1 MHKTDDATG
10 LASII
15 FYLETHDDFIV
26 SYENL
31 FEFNEEK
38 PLCIFLSRRQLLQS
52 ALKYG
57 THVIGLDATFNVTYY
72 RNVSLFAIM
81 ARSDGG
87 ALPLGYF
94 VATAKNE
101 VAVTIGLQLFLKA
114 TNVELRNNHSLSD
127 EESYYPAAI
136 CIDKDEAEYA
146 AIQAIFPQSLVI
158 LCHYHFMTLMSNEL
172 KATRHGLGPAARSV
186 AINVLRQMSTAEE
199 ETKFIHCV
207 TVLRSISDTFFQFF
221 SVYYLN
227 ERWIHTFSELHRTHL
242 PLSVRRLC
250 RANMLTEVSFR
261 TLKYVIF
268 NGEMNKRF
276 DDLVYSV
283 QFRLIPYFLARHNAV
298 MNCKPRFNV
307 SLKSRDEGRL
317 LFA

>member
-1 MHKTDDATG
+1 MTTSLYNTRICLSSMK
-10 LASII
+10 
-15 FYLETHDDFIV
+15 
-26 SYENL
+26 
-31 FEFNEEK
+31 
-38 PLCIFLSRRQLLQS
+38 SRRQLLQS

-101 VAVTIGLQLFLKA
+101 VAVTVGLQLFLKV
-114 TNVELRNNHSLSD
+114 TNVELRDNHSLSD
-127 EESYYPAAI
+127 EESYHPAAI
-136 CIDKDEAEYA
+136 CTDKDEVEYA

-172 KATRHGLGPAARSV
+172 KATR
-186 AINVLRQMSTAEE
+186 
-199 ETKFIHCV
+199 K
-207 TVLRSISDTFFQFF
+207 FF

-250 RANMLTEVSFR
+250 RANKLTEVSFR
-261 TLKYVIF
+261 TL
-268 NGEMNKRF
+268 
-276 DDLVYSV
+276 
-283 QFRLIPYFLARHNAV
+283 
-298 MNCKPRFNV
+298 
-307 SLKSRDEGRL
+307 
-317 LFA
+317 